1 MPGEVC
7 SPLDLQKRGE
17 DGHQG
22 HRIEDGLQALGDDL
36 RALGDGLLG
45 QMAGDSRPVP
55 REDLRGDLLGQM
67 GDPQGQEDDL
77 LEDSWSGASVGSH
90 QEHPEDSCS
99 DPGGLRCI
107 RIPGLHSG
115 RSRAASE
122 ARSQGRN
129 QSSGLPVGLQGVQR
143 AEDRPCFA
151 VEPVMK
157 SDMWRPVRNSLP
169 VQEAGADSVG
179 SGWSQPSVPVASGF
193 GAAATNQEKYFMR
206 CGDS

>member
-22 HRIEDGLQALGDDL
+22 HRIEDDL

-77 LEDSWSGASVGSH
+77 LED
-90 QEHPEDSCS
+90 
-99 DPGGLRCI
+99 
-107 RIPGLHSG
+107 
-115 RSRAASE
+115 
-122 ARSQGRN
+122 N
-129 QSSGLPVGLQGVQR
+129 
-143 AEDRPCFA
+143 
-151 VEPVMK
+151 
-157 SDMWRPVRNSLP
+157 
-169 VQEAGADSVG
+169 
-179 SGWSQPSVPVASGF
+179 
-193 GAAATNQEKYFMR
+193 
-206 CGDS
+206 